1 MNRPL
6 LIKCCILAAASL
18 SCVPVAQA
26 ADDRGWYIGASG
38 GRTDVKRASSWEQ
51 LADVARQANGVTG
64 TTLASSSHDTAWKIF
79 GGYQFNENV
88 AVEGGYTD
96 LGRYNGTTRITS
108 PAAGTATVKWDAKSA
123 LNMSAVAILPFWQ
136 RLSAFGKAGLALTDL
151 SVDLSAPAAGSLD
164 ATRVQLLL
172 GLGLKLGIAK
182 GFSLRAE
189 FERFN
194 NVGDGSNTGQSPINV
209 WTLGAQYRF

>member
-1 MNRPL
+1 MNRPF

-18 SCVPVAQA
+18 SCVPAAQA
-26 ADDRGWYIGASG
+26 ADDRGWYVGASG
-38 GRTDVKRASSWEQ
+38 GRTDVKKASSWEQ
-51 LADVARQANGVTG
+51 LADATRQISGVTG
-64 TTLASSSHDTAWKIF
+64 TTLVSSSHDTAWKVF

-96 LGRYNGTTRITS
+96 LGRYNGFTTVTA
-108 PAAGTATVKWDAKSA
+108 PAAGTASVKWDAKSA
-123 LNMSAVAILPFWQ
+123 LNVSGVAILPLWKQ
-136 RLSAFGKAGLALTDL
+136 LSGFGKAGLALTDL
-151 SVDLSAPAAGSLD
+151 SVSLSPPAAGNLD
-164 ATRVQLLL
+164 ATRVQLLF
-172 GLGLKLGIAK
+172 GLGLKLDLVK

-194 NVGDGSNTGQSPINV
+194 NVGDGSNTGQSVIHV